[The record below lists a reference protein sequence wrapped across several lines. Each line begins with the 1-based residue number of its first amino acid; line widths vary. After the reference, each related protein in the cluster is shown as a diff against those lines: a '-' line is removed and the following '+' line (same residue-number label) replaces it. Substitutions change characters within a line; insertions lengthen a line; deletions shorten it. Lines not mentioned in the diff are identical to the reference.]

1 MERTWSRPGPALDLL
16 LKGGR
21 VVDPGAGIDE
31 VQDVL
36 IRKGKVAELGTSL
49 EAPGGV
55 RELDARGLLV
65 LPGFVDLHTHLR
77 TPGREDEE
85 DLDTGTRAAAAG
97 GYVAVFG
104 MANTDPVVDTAALLS
119 GLVERAR
126 REAVVPAGFFAAVS
140 RGLAG
145 EQLTE
150 MAELAEAGAVGFSD
164 DGQPLATAQLVRRAL
179 QYVKLTDRFVA
190 VHAEDASLVRGGQM
204 HEGPVSARLGLGG
217 MPSIAES
224 IDVQRVLEVAAYEDG
239 RVHLCHLSAAASLE
253 HLERAKKA
261 GVRVTAEATPHHL
274 TMTDDEVASLEST
287 LKMNPPLREETDRA
301 ALVKAL
307 KSGLVDCVA
316 TDHAPHA
323 PEEKDVPFEEAPF
336 GTTGLETAFAALYTG
351 LVKKRALPL
360 GTLVARMSAGPAAIA
375 GIEPPTLRAG
385 ARADLCVVDPEA
397 VWTVARDG
405 FQSRSTNSAWLGRKL
420 TGRVRLT
427 VAAGRLAWE
436 ADA

>member
-1 MERTWSRPGPALDLL
+1 MERTWSRQGPALDLL

-21 VVDPGAGIDE
+21 VVDPGTGIDQ

-36 IRKGKVAELGTSL
+36 LRRGKIAELGADL
-49 EAPGGV
+49 KAPKGV
-55 RELDARGLLV
+55 REIDARGLLV

-85 DLDTGTRAAAAG
+85 DLATGTRAAAAG

-104 MANTDPVVDTAALLS
+104 MANTDPVVDTAALLA
-119 GLVERAR
+119 GLIERAR
-126 REAVVPAGFFAAVS
+126 REAVVPAGFFAAVT

-145 EQLTE
+145 DQLTE
-150 MAELAEAGAVGFSD
+150 MAELAETGAIGFSD
-164 DGQPLATAQLVRRAL
+164 DGQPLATAQLARRAL

-239 RVHLCHLSAAASLE
+239 RVHLCHLSAAGSLA
-253 HLERAKKA
+253 HLERAKRA
-261 GVRVTAEATPHHL
+261 GVRVTAEVTPHHL
-274 TMTDDEVASLEST
+274 TMTDDEVQSLEST
-287 LKMNPPLREETDRA
+287 LKMNPPLREESDRD

-307 KSGLVDCVA
+307 KSGLIDCVA

-351 LVKKRALPL
+351 LVKKRALTL
-360 GTLVARMSAGPAAIA
+360 GTLVTRMSTAPAAIA
-375 GIEPPTLRAG
+375 GLEPPAIKPG
-385 ARADLCVVDPEA
+385 ARVDLCVVDPDVA
-397 VWTVARDG
+397 WTVTRDG
-405 FQSRSTNSAWLGRKL
+405 FQSRSSNSAWLGRRL

>member
-1 MERTWSRPGPALDLL
+1 MQRTWSRPGPALDIL

-21 VVDPGAGIDE
+21 VVDPGSGIDQA
-31 VQDVL
+31 QDVL
-36 IRKGKVAELGTSL
+36 VLKGKVAELGGDL
-49 EAPGGV
+49 AAPEGV
-55 RELDARGLLV
+55 REIDARGLLV

-85 DLDTGTRAAAAG
+85 DLATGTRAAAAG

-104 MANTDPVVDTAALLS
+104 MANTDPVVDTAMLLA
-119 GLVERAR
+119 GLIERAR
-126 REAVVPAGFFAAVS
+126 REAVVPAGFFAAVT

-150 MAELAEAGAVGFSD
+150 MAELAETGAIGFSD

-190 VHAEDASLVRGGQM
+190 VHAEDASLVAGGQM

-261 GVRVTAEATPHHL
+261 GVRVTAEVTPHHL
-274 TMTDDEVASLEST
+274 TMTDAEVEALEST
-287 LKMNPPLREETDRA
+287 AKVNPPLREERDRD

-307 KSGLVDCVA
+307 KSGLIDCVA
-316 TDHAPHA
+316 TDHAPHS

-336 GTTGLETAFAALYTG
+336 GTTGLETAFAALYTE
-351 LVKKRALPL
+351 LVKKRALTL
-360 GTLVARMSAGPAAIA
+360 GALVTRMSAAPAAIA
-375 GIEPPTLRAG
+375 GLEPPAIRAG
-385 ARADLCVVDPEA
+385 ARADLCVVDPDTT
-397 VWTVARDG
+397 WTVTRDG
-405 FQSRSTNSAWLGRKL
+405 FQSRSGNSAWLGRRL

-427 VAAGRLAWE
+427 VAGGRLAWE
-436 ADA
+436 TDA

>member
-1 MERTWSRPGPALDLL
+1 MQRTWSRPGPALDVL

-21 VVDPGAGIDE
+21 VVDPGSGIDQA
-31 VQDVL
+31 QDVL
-36 IRKGKVAELGTSL
+36 VLKGKIAELGSDL
-49 EAPGGV
+49 AAPEGV
-55 RELDARGLLV
+55 REVDARGLLV
-65 LPGFVDLHTHLR
+65 LPGFVDLHAHLR

-85 DLDTGTRAAAAG
+85 DLATGTRAAAAG

-104 MANTDPVVDTAALLS
+104 MANTDPVVDTAMLLA
-119 GLVERAR
+119 GLIERAR
-126 REAVVPAGFFAAVS
+126 REAVVPAGFYAAVT

-145 EQLTE
+145 ERLTE
-150 MAELAEAGAVGFSD
+150 MAELAETGAIGFSD
-164 DGQPLATAQLVRRAL
+164 DGRPLATAQLVRRAL

-190 VHAEDASLVRGGQM
+190 VHAEDASLVVGGQM

-261 GVRVTAEATPHHL
+261 GVRVTAEVTPHHL
-274 TMTDDEVASLEST
+274 TMIDAEVETLEST
-287 LKMNPPLREETDRA
+287 VKVNPPLREERDRA
-301 ALVKAL
+301 ALVEAL
-307 KSGLVDCVA
+307 KSGLIDCVA
-316 TDHAPHA
+316 TDHAPHS

-336 GTTGLETAFAALYTG
+336 GTTGLETAFAALYSE
-351 LVKKRALPL
+351 LVKKRALTL
-360 GTLVARMSAGPAAIA
+360 GALVTRMSAAPAAIA
-375 GIEPPTLRAG
+375 GLEPPAIRAG
-385 ARADLCVVDPEA
+385 ARADLCVVDPDA
-397 VWTVARDG
+397 TWTVTRDG
-405 FQSRSTNSAWLGRKL
+405 FQSRSGNSAWLGRRL

-427 VAAGRLAWE
+427 VAGGRLAWE

>member
-1 MERTWSRPGPALDLL
+1 LL

-21 VVDPGAGIDE
+21 VVDPGEGIDG
-31 VQDVL
+31 QLDVL
-36 IRKGKVAELGTSL
+36 IRKGAIAEIGAGL
-49 EAPGGV
+49 EAPKGV
-55 RELDARGLLV
+55 REIDAGGLLV
-65 LPGFVDLHTHLR
+65 LPGFVDLHAHLR

-85 DLDTGTRAAAAG
+85 DIDSGTRAAAAG
-97 GYVAVFG
+97 GYIAVFG
-104 MANTDPVVDTAALLS
+104 MANTDPVVDTAAVLA
-119 GLVERAR
+119 GLVQRAQS
-126 REAVVPAGFFAAVS
+126 EAVVRTGFYAAVT
-140 RGLAG
+140 RGLGG
-145 EQLTE
+145 EHLSE
-150 MAELAEAGAVGFSD
+150 MAELGETGAVGFSD
-164 DGQPLATAQLVRRAL
+164 DGRPLASTHVLRRAL
-179 QYVKLTDRFVA
+179 QYSTLTGRYVA
-190 VHAEDASLVRGGQM
+190 VHAEDAALVGNGQM
-204 HEGPVSARLGLGG
+204 HEGPTSARLGLDGI
-217 MPSIAES
+217 PAIAES
-224 IDVQRVLEVAAYEDG
+224 IDVLRLLEIAGYEDA

-261 GVRVTAEATPHHL
+261 GVRVTAEVTPHHL
-274 TMTDDEVASLEST
+274 TMTDTAVETFESAA
-287 LKMNPPLREETDRA
+287 KMNPPLREESDRA
-301 ALVKAL
+301 ALVRAL

-323 PEEKDVPFEEAPF
+323 PEEEDVPFEEATF

-375 GIEPPTLRAG
+375 GLEAPAVRVG

-397 VWTVARDG
+397 TWTVTRDG
-405 FQSRSTNSAWLGRKL
+405 FQSRSANSAWLGRKL

>member
-1 MERTWSRPGPALDLL
+1 MERAWSKPGPALDLL

-21 VVDPGAGIDE
+21 VVDPGSDIDQ

-36 IRKGKVAELGTSL
+36 VRKGKIAEMGSAL
-49 EAPGGV
+49 EAPEGV
-55 RELDARGLLV
+55 RELDAGGLLV

-85 DLDTGTRAAAAG
+85 DIETGTRAAAAG

-104 MANTDPVVDTAALLS
+104 MANTDPAVDTAAILA

-126 REAVVPAGFFAAVS
+126 SEAVVPAGFFAGVT

-145 EQLTE
+145 DQLTE
-150 MAELAEAGAVGFSD
+150 MAELAALGAVGFSD
-164 DGQPLATAQLVRRAL
+164 DGHPLATAQLIRRAL
-179 QYVKLTDRFVA
+179 QYVKLTDRFLA
-190 VHAEDASLVRGGQM
+190 VHAEDASLVAGGQM

-239 RVHLCHLSAAASLE
+239 RVHLCHLSAAGSLE
-253 HLERAKKA
+253 HLERAKRA
-261 GVRVTAEATPHHL
+261 GVRVTAEVTPHHL
-274 TMTDDEVASLEST
+274 TMTDAAVESLASNV
-287 LKMNPPLREETDRA
+287 KMNPPLREESDRS
-301 ALVKAL
+301 ALVRAL
-307 KSGLVDCVA
+307 KSGLIDCVA

-336 GTTGLETAFAALYTG
+336 GTTGLETAFASLYTS

-360 GTLVARMSAGPAAIA
+360 GTLVTRMSTTPATIA
-375 GIEPPTLRAG
+375 GLTPPAIRSG
-385 ARADLCVVDPEA
+385 ARADLCLVDPDATWA
-397 VWTVARDG
+397 VTPGG
-405 FQSRSTNSAWLGRKL
+405 FQSRSNNSAWLGKRL
-420 TGRVRLT
+420 TGRVRMT
-427 VAAGRLAWE
+427 VASGRLAWE